1 MNLYAITL
9 ALIVLILLAVS
20 LTRLGKVKTKAD
32 YLIAGRS
39 LPAFVLVFTLLSSWI
54 GSGSLLGGA
63 ENAYRHGFAALW
75 GAAGGWAGLAL
86 IYFIAPRARHFA
98 QYTIPDLLEARYN
111 QTARVL
117 GVIAILFTYTAI
129 TSYQF
134 IGGGDILHLIF
145 PALSAIQG
153 RCLIAAFVILLT
165 AIAGMSSVAYTDLAI
180 GLLATFTLC
189 IALPVLVH
197 NFGGWSAVHA
207 ALPSSHFRIF
217 GDIHPIN
224 SYVGTNILPDGTR
237 ERISSAMELFLP
249 TCLLMLGNQSMYQKF
264 FSAKSEKDAT
274 RAVIGWIVGTVI
286 LETVIVALAVAGS
299 AIFPTGEVHDH
310 PREILAYVGLHAFQ
324 PQQTVTTIPNLT
336 GPAGPAI
343 PASPASPAPANAV
356 ILSGA
361 RSAQSKDLH
370 HQEEKGVIL
379 SGARSAQSKDLRSDA
394 AAPIVITTT
403 EVLPPFTLHTL
414 QLLGALLVG
423 AIFAKIISTA
433 NNYLFSP
440 ATNLVNDIFVR
451 YIRPN
456 AGNQQVLLVSRAM
469 VVLLGLWALYQ
480 GLHTESVLKK
490 SLYAYTIYSAALT
503 PVILAAFYWRR
514 ATASAAVASIFTG
527 TFVTVFWDSAFIHH
541 HIPAILADR
550 DAIFPALVA
559 SLLCLV
565 IVSLLT
571 PRPNLAHLTPFADNA
586 QTS

>member
-1 MNLYAITL
+1 MNLYALVL
-9 ALIVLILLAVS
+9 ALIVLTLLAVS
-20 LTRLGKVKTKAD
+20 LTRLGKVKTRAD
-32 YLIAGRS
+32 YLVAGRS

-75 GAAGGWAGLAL
+75 TPAGGWAGLAL
-86 IYFIAPRARHFA
+86 IYFIAPRARRFA

-145 PALSAIQG
+145 PGSITAIHG
-153 RCLIAAFVILLT
+153 RYIVAAFVVLFT
-165 AIAGMSSVAYTDLAI
+165 AIAGMSSVAYMDVAI
-180 GLLATFTLC
+180 GLLAAFTLC

-197 NFGGWSAVHA
+197 NFTFGDFAGWSAIHA
-207 ALPSSHFRIF
+207 ALPATHFQVL
-217 GDIHPIN
+217 GDFSFIQA
-224 SYVGTNILPDGTR
+224 L
-237 ERISSAMELFLP
+237 ELSVP

-274 RAVIGWIVGTVI
+274 RAVTGWIVGTVI
-286 LETVIVALAVAGS
+286 LESVIVALAVAGS
-299 AIFPTGEVHDH
+299 AVFPTGEVHDH
-310 PREILAYVGLHAFQ
+310 PREILAYIGLHGFQ
-324 PQQTVTTIPNLT
+324 PAQTVTTY
-336 GPAGPAI
+336 
-343 PASPASPAPANAV
+343 ANP
-356 ILSGA
+356 
-361 RSAQSKDLH
+361 
-370 HQEEKGVIL
+370 
-379 SGARSAQSKDLRSDA
+379 

-403 EVLPPFTLHTL
+403 EVVPAVTLHAL

-451 YIRPN
+451 YLKPQASN
-456 AGNQQVLLVSRAM
+456 KEVLLVSRSM
-469 VVLLGLWALYQ
+469 VVLLGAWALYQ
-480 GLHTESVLKK
+480 GLHTELVLKK
-490 SLYAYTIYSAALT
+490 ALYAYTIYSAALT

-527 TFVTVFWDSAFIHH
+527 TFVTVFWDSPFIHTH
-541 HIPAILADR
+541 LPAVIAQR
-550 DAIFPALVA
+550 DAIFPALLA
-559 SLLCLV
+559 SLACLL

-571 PRPNLAHLTPFADNA
+571 PRPNRAHHTPFADN
-586 QTS
+586 

>member
-1 MNLYAITL
+1 MNLYAIIL
-9 ALIVLILLAVS
+9 ALIVLTLLAVS
-20 LTRLGKVKTKAD
+20 LTRLGKVHTRAD
-32 YLIAGRS
+32 YLVAGRS

-63 ENAYRHGFAALW
+63 ENAYKHGFAALW
-75 GAAGGWAGLAL
+75 QAAGGWAGLAL
-86 IYFIAPRARHFA
+86 IYFIAPRARRFA
-98 QYTIPDLLEARYN
+98 QYTIPDLLETRYN

-117 GVIAILFTYTAI
+117 GVIAVLFTYTGI

-145 PALSAIQG
+145 PASITAIHG
-153 RCLIAAFVILLT
+153 RYLIAAFVIVFT
-165 AIAGMSSVAYTDLAI
+165 AIAGMSSVAYMDVAI

-189 IALPVLVH
+189 IALPVLIH
-197 NFGGWSAVHA
+197 NFSFGTFAGWSAVRA
-207 ALPSSHFRIF
+207 ALPATHFQFF
-217 GDIHPIN
+217 GDISPIQ
-224 SYVGTNILPDGTR
+224 
-237 ERISSAMELFLP
+237 AAELFLP

-274 RAVIGWIVGTVI
+274 HAVTGWIIGTLI
-286 LETVIVALAVAGS
+286 LETVIVALAVVGS
-299 AIFPTGEVHDH
+299 AAFPTGEVHDH
-310 PREILAYVGLHAFQ
+310 PREILAYIGLHGFE
-324 PQQTVTTIPNLT
+324 PTQTVTAYPSAFGPPN
-336 GPAGPAI
+336 
-343 PASPASPAPANAV
+343 
-356 ILSGA
+356 
-361 RSAQSKDLH
+361 
-370 HQEEKGVIL
+370 
-379 SGARSAQSKDLRSDA
+379 
-394 AAPIVITTT
+394 IVTTT
-403 EVLPPFTLHTL
+403 EVIAPFTLHLL

-451 YIRPN
+451 YLRPN
-456 AGNQQVLLVSRAM
+456 AGNQQVLLVSRLM

-490 SLYAYTIYSAALT
+490 ALYAYTIYSAALT

-527 TFVTVFWDSAFIHH
+527 TFVTVFWDSAFIHTH
-541 HIPAILADR
+541 LPAIVSER

-559 SLLCLV
+559 SLLCLL

-571 PRPNLAHLTPFADNA
+571 PPPTESHLRAFEDN
-586 QTS
+586 

>member
-1 MNLYAITL
+1 MNLYAIVL
-9 ALIVLILLAVS
+9 GLIVLTLLTVS
-20 LTRLGKVKTKAD
+20 LARVAKVKTKAD
-32 YLIAGRS
+32 YLVAGRS

-75 GAAGGWAGLAL
+75 QAAGGWAGLAL
-86 IYFIAPRARHFA
+86 IYFIAPRARRFA
-98 QYTIPDLLEARYN
+98 QFTIPDLLEARYN

-129 TSYQF
+129 TCYQF

-145 PALSAIQG
+145 PGSVSAIGG
-153 RCLIAAFVILLT
+153 RYIIAAFVILFT
-165 AIAGMSSVAYTDLAI
+165 AIAGMSSVAYMDVAI
-180 GLLATFTLC
+180 GLLATFTML

-197 NFGGWSAVHA
+197 GFNFGDLTGWPAVHA
-207 ALPSSHFRIF
+207 ALPATHFQIF
-217 GDIHPIN
+217 GDITL
-224 SYVGTNILPDGTR
+224 VQAL
-237 ERISSAMELFLP
+237 ELFLP

-274 RAVIGWIVGTVI
+274 HAVTGWIVGTVL
-286 LETVIVALAVAGS
+286 LETVIVALAVTGS

-310 PREILAYVGLHAFQ
+310 PREILAYTGLHGFE
-324 PQQTVTTIPNLT
+324 PIPTVTSTAYTTI
-336 GPAGPAI
+336 
-343 PASPASPAPANAV
+343 V
-356 ILSGA
+356 
-361 RSAQSKDLH
+361 
-370 HQEEKGVIL
+370 
-379 SGARSAQSKDLRSDA
+379 
-394 AAPIVITTT
+394 TTRIDS
-403 EVLPPFTLHTL
+403 PFTLHLL

-440 ATNLVNDIFVR
+440 ATNMVNDIFVR
-451 YIRPN
+451 YIKPQASN
-456 AGNQQVLLVSRAM
+456 KQVLLVSRAM

-490 SLYAYTIYSAALT
+490 ALYAYTIYSAALT

-527 TFVTVFWDSAFIHH
+527 TFVTVFWDTAFIHTH
-541 HIPAILADR
+541 LPAILADR

-559 SLLCLV
+559 SLLCLFV
-565 IVSLLT
+565 VSLAT
-571 PRPNLAHLTPFADNA
+571 RPPTAEQLHSFAEG
-586 QTS
+586 

>member
-1 MNLYAITL
+1 MNLYALVL
-9 ALIVLILLAVS
+9 ALIVLTLLAVS
-20 LTRLGKVKTKAD
+20 LTRLGKVKTRAD
-32 YLIAGRS
+32 YLVAGRS

-75 GAAGGWAGLAL
+75 TPAGGWAGLAL
-86 IYFIAPRARHFA
+86 IYFIAPRARRFA

-145 PALSAIQG
+145 PGSITAIHG
-153 RCLIAAFVILLT
+153 RYIVAAFVVLFT
-165 AIAGMSSVAYTDLAI
+165 AIAGMSSVAYMDVAI
-180 GLLATFTLC
+180 GLLAAFTLC

-197 NFGGWSAVHA
+197 NFTFGDFAGWSAIHA
-207 ALPSSHFRIF
+207 ALPATHFQVL
-217 GDIHPIN
+217 GDFSFIQA
-224 SYVGTNILPDGTR
+224 L
-237 ERISSAMELFLP
+237 ELSVP

-274 RAVIGWIVGTVI
+274 RAVTGWIVGTVI
-286 LETVIVALAVAGS
+286 LESVIVALAVAGS
-299 AIFPTGEVHDH
+299 AVFPTGEVHDH
-310 PREILAYVGLHAFQ
+310 PREILAYIGLHGFQ
-324 PQQTVTTIPNLT
+324 PAQTVTTY
-336 GPAGPAI
+336 
-343 PASPASPAPANAV
+343 ANP
-356 ILSGA
+356 
-361 RSAQSKDLH
+361 
-370 HQEEKGVIL
+370 
-379 SGARSAQSKDLRSDA
+379 

-403 EVLPPFTLHTL
+403 EVVPAVTLHAL

-451 YIRPN
+451 YLKPQASN
-456 AGNQQVLLVSRAM
+456 KEVLLVSRSM
-469 VVLLGLWALYQ
+469 VVLLGAWALYQ
-480 GLHTESVLKK
+480 GLHTELVLKK
-490 SLYAYTIYSAALT
+490 ALYAYTIYSAALT

-527 TFVTVFWDSAFIHH
+527 TFVTVFWDSPFIHTH
-541 HIPAILADR
+541 LPAVIAQR
-550 DAIFPALVA
+550 DAIFPALLA
-559 SLLCLV
+559 SLACLL

-571 PRPNLAHLTPFADNA
+571 PRPNLAHLPPFADN
-586 QTS
+586 

>member
-32 YLIAGRS
+32 YLVAGRS

-63 ENAYRHGFAALW
+63 ENAYRHGLVALW
-75 GAAGGWAGLAL
+75 QAAGGWAGPAL
-86 IYFIAPRARHFA
+86 LYFIAPRARHFA

-134 IGGGDILHLIF
+134 IGGGGDILHLIF

-189 IALPVLVH
+189 LALPVLVH

-207 ALPSSHFRIF
+207 ALPATHFQFF
-217 GDIHPIN
+217 GDITPIQ
-224 SYVGTNILPDGTR
+224 
-237 ERISSAMELFLP
+237 AMELFLP

-264 FSAKSEKDAT
+264 FSARSEKDAT
-274 RAVIGWIVGTVI
+274 RAVTGWIVGTII

-310 PREILAYVGLHAFQ
+310 PREVLAYVGLHGFSPA
-324 PQQTVTTIPNLT
+324 QTVTTIPSPT
-336 GPAGPAI
+336 GPGT
-343 PASPASPAPANAV
+343 
-356 ILSGA
+356 
-361 RSAQSKDLH
+361 
-370 HQEEKGVIL
+370 
-379 SGARSAQSKDLRSDA
+379 
-394 AAPIVITTT
+394 VITTT
-403 EVLPPFTLHTL
+403 QIVPPFTLHL
-414 QLLGALLVG
+414 MQLLGALLVG

-440 ATNLVNDIFVR
+440 ATNLVR
-451 YIRPN
+451 
-456 AGNQQVLLVSRAM
+456 G
-469 VVLLGLWALYQ
+469 
-480 GLHTESVLKK
+480 
-490 SLYAYTIYSAALT
+490 SLEE
-503 PVILAAFYWRR
+503 FR
-514 ATASAAVASIFTG
+514 
-527 TFVTVFWDSAFIHH
+527 
-541 HIPAILADR
+541 
-550 DAIFPALVA
+550 
-559 SLLCLV
+559 
-565 IVSLLT
+565 
-571 PRPNLAHLTPFADNA
+571 
-586 QTS
+586 